1 MSYHTGQFLYL
12 LKQSLAPGSERVEL
26 YPQHR
31 RE

>member
-1 MSYHTGQFLYL
+1 MSYHTGQVLFL
-12 LKQSLAPGSERVEL
+12 LKQSLAPEAERVEL